1 MRQSCISGVNGG
13 SDHVMSKAST
23 IRFLKP
29 TNRAVVAACIIT
41 GIAIPVLSIFGRRW
55 LRWVGEHLNNEE
67 LSLVI
72 GGTMAV
78 MAGGG
83 LVWLIRQQTPR
94 VAWHGL
100 WLALMLVLITQML
113 PNVVEWMHFIL
124 FGAFGFLAFGIWYPV
139 VAIPLCLLASGL
151 DELLQWLLPDRVG
164 EWRDVVINVWACL
177 IGILLAFSGGRSSL
191 EKQS

>member
-1 MRQSCISGVNGG
+1 MPE
-13 SDHVMSKAST
+13 AST

-29 TNRAVVAACIIT
+29 TNRAVLAAWIVT
-41 GIAIPVLSIFGRRW
+41 GIAIPVVSIFGRRW
-55 LRWVGEHLNNEE
+55 QHWVNER
-67 LSLVI
+67 LSNEILFLVI
-72 GGTMAV
+72 GAAMAV
-78 MAGGG
+78 TAGGS

-100 WLALMLVLITQML
+100 WLALMFVFVTQWL
-113 PNVVEWMHFIL
+113 PNGVEWIHFIL
-124 FGAFGFLAFGIWYPV
+124 FGAFAFLAFGIWYPV

-151 DELLQWLLPDRVG
+151 DELLQWFLPDRVG